1 MNITK
6 QIIKKEGNIA
16 RNKAPLIFGN
26 CDYIAREFSKQ
37 LIDKYE
43 IDESDIR
50 LLVVNVKKDNKNY
63 TDGHTIVYIKD
74 KFYIE
79 LSLDQFNNTNKDY
92 TSISFGNKENIDGVQ
107 IFTDSDKNWSYY
119 EIKNELPLR

>member
-1 MNITK
+1 MNISK
-6 QIIKKEGNIA
+6 QIKKEGNIA

-37 LIDKYE
+37 LIEKYD

-50 LLVVNVKKDNKNY
+50 LLVVNVEKDNNRY
-63 TDGHTIVYIKD
+63 TDGHTIVYIQD
-74 KFYIE
+74 RLYVE

-92 TSISFGNKENIDGVQ
+92 TSISFGNKENIKGIQ
-107 IFTDSDKNWSYY
+107 IFTSSDKNMSHY